1 MEKEE
6 KQKFQEP
13 SVKIFNQDMGSL
25 GREEKGNCCKKD
37 CCNHSHN
44 HHDKPVRV
52 SIFGLLV
59 LFLGVLFLLDNFG
72 YVTTDAWRMIS
83 KLWPV
88 ILILVGIKIFFS
100 KK

>member
-6 KQKFQEP
+6 KKEEP
-13 SVKIFNQDMGSL
+13 SVKIFNQDIGSW
-25 GREEKGNCCKKD
+25 GSDEKGNCSKKY
-37 CCNHSHN
+37 CCSHSHS
-44 HHDKPVRV
+44 HHDKHGG
-52 SIFGLLV
+52 SIFGILV

-72 YVTTDAWRMIS
+72 YVTTDAWQMIS